1 MILWEIDWINKTA
14 SKTSNYN
21 GIKTDS
27 NSGNQEEHCVNK
39 TFAKVYQI
47 VMLSLQCRH
56 CLYPNEIDYINIILT
71 VLASHT
77 ALLCYNLKVMLCQ
90 LQLDPKSISDQLLI
104 TEKGSEHFL
113 EKHQNLT
120 KILHIIDSIHS
131 YYS

>member
-21 GIKTDS
+21 GIKTES

-77 ALLCYNLKVMLCQ
+77 TLLCYNLKVMLCQ
-90 LQLDPKSISDQLLI
+90 LQVANWLSL
-104 TEKGSEHFL
+104 FL
-113 EKHQNLT
+113 T
-120 KILHIIDSIHS
+120 SC
-131 YYS
+131 